1 MEVFSEISINNK
13 GWSCDLWLL
22 SLNLYVFYFIN
33 RFSGL
38 LLIVTLKLATHT
50 KYWSWVLV
58 LSILVTTIGL
68 YIAYMWFSNY
78 KAILSDH
85 ILGTN
90 IVMWRNIKSLFFL
103 IFCCSLVLLIDGVVV
118 TIDFHYGN
126 YASKMRLAVSL

>member
-1 MEVFSEISINNK
+1 
-13 GWSCDLWLL
+13 
-22 SLNLYVFYFIN
+22 
-33 RFSGL
+33 

-90 IVMWRNIKSLFFL
+90 IVMWTNLKSLFFL
-103 IFCCSLVLLIDGVVV
+103 IFCCSLILLIDGVVV